1 MRSIFSKPRRA
12 SGSNRSCAGL
22 LLVAVCVAVAG
33 PAQAQLEVLL
43 RGLEAVT
50 PRVGACGHYRFTA
63 QEPAGRREVVF
74 DACVQRIAPGP
85 DGSVYLQLTAG
96 DSLDAR
102 LEVAP
107 ALFRGQGGSLL
118 DHLRSVVEIAGRDT
132 THYGPDDWGAIPGLE
147 RTPPLPGGRDS
158 VLADRELRVGARAFQ
173 CRGRR
178 IHESSRQVKALGPA
192 QMTQSAVRDV
202 ETWTHLEAPIL
213 GIVRA
218 TATVRSERSLSQPV
232 PGVPQSSPRTWEY
245 SLELLGM
252 GAPSRG
258 KSRRP

>member
-1 MRSIFSKPRRA
+1 MNPLRA
-12 SGSNRSCAGL
+12 SGRHRSCAGFFVV
-22 LLVAVCVAVAG
+22 VAGAMTAAG
-33 PAQAQLEVLL
+33 PASAQLEVLL
-43 RGLEAVT
+43 RGLDAAA

-63 QEPAGRREVVF
+63 QEPAGKREVVF

-85 DGSVYLQLTAG
+85 DGSVYLHLTAG

-102 LEVAP
+102 LEVGP
-107 ALFRGQGGSLL
+107 AFFRGLGGSLL

-132 THYGPDDWGAIPGLE
+132 TRYGPDDWGAFPGLE

-158 VLADRELRVGARAFQ
+158 VLAGREIRVGTQTFA
-173 CRGRR
+173 CHGRR
-178 IHESSRQVKALGPA
+178 IHESSRQVKSLGPA

-202 ETWTHLEAPIL
+202 ETWMNPEAPIL

-218 TATVRSERSLSQPV
+218 TATVRSERTLSQPV

-245 SLELLGM
+245 SLELLST
-252 GAPSRG
+252 GARARA
-258 KSRRP
+258 KTRHF